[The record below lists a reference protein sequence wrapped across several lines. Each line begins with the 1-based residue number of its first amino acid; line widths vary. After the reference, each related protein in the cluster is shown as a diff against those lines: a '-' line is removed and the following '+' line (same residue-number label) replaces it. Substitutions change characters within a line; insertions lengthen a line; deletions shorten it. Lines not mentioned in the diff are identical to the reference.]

1 MKNIILKSCLIA
13 LCLICGLGNAWGE
26 TYSFTP
32 DNATTGNN
40 ATAYVT
46 SAYSFTYNNIGWS
59 FNQWNPSTLQIK
71 TNQTSV
77 TSEFNF
83 QNTSAFPGKI
93 TSVVITFK
101 ALTVSDASKLCFV
114 GGSSA
119 ISSLSGG
126 TAGTWN
132 STAKTLTWTPASTDN
147 FTYFAFYQNGKAA
160 SGTNYLA
167 SADAIVVTYSTG
179 TTKTLSSIAVKN
191 APTKTTYTEG
201 ENFDPAGL
209 VITATY
215 SDSDPEDIAYS
226 GNESDFSFSPTLT
239 TALTTSN
246 TSVTITYGGKSTAQS
261 ITVNEKPKHT
271 AHFSIN
277 GTINDAYDC
286 TVTEGSAITFPTGLA
301 DINGKKFVG
310 WMEGTISGT
319 ADTAPDFVTSAT
331 MGTSDVTYYAVYAT
345 QGEGGGTG
353 SADLTSSEMQ
363 THFNASAMGYADDE
377 KSWKDGDVTWSAK
390 AYSTKD
396 ANFLQLRKNAILSY
410 VKIQAPGAIT
420 SVSFNA
426 KNASDNAYS
435 GTIYLVTEP
444 TSTSSTNA
452 VGSVTSPLTND
463 NGTITPTG
471 KNNTLYIQ
479 TSAGLRLR
487 DIEVIY
493 SGGTTYSGYCTT
505 VPTSGPTDAS
515 WAVTPEAVSVE
526 VGKTATATISTDY
539 DGTLSVSSNATGTAT
554 ATISDKTITV
564 TGVAAGTTTLTVTG
578 AATSNFNA
586 ISKTID
592 VTVTASS
599 ATTPAFAYFEET
611 ATINVGEI
619 LEAKD
624 YCGTIASDAG
634 FDDYSIST
642 AVCSAIGAADG
653 QKISDDYACIYSK
666 VSFKKAGTY
675 VVHVTAPAVAGKY
688 TASEGYITVT
698 VTGPTLY
705 KVTIETPV
713 NGTLIVKHG
722 DDTVNSGD
730 EFAKDEKLDI
740 TVTPNDGYKFRNWQA
755 YDGTTH
761 TFTTSFEWEMSAHD
775 VTLTA
780 NFDEIQDYTIAW
792 RVNGQIVKSETLEE
806 GTEVVPVLSTDDLFT
821 AAVPAGVTKVFT
833 GWVTTPTVDADSEP
847 EYVTPSNATA
857 NATYY
862 AVFAKKTGSGSG
874 TGGDYVLVE
883 SDLGTAWAGDYLIV
897 YSDDVFA
904 DGRVGGTDG
913 LGKAQSHVDPND
925 ALSLDKKTVTSA
937 WGDTYHVTLEEI
949 AENSN
954 TYVLKTQDGKYSYQ
968 TSNKNGLAVT
978 ENKNT
983 AAAYPITVTFNSNA
997 NISLALGGSAAG
1009 AVFHYNNNVGS
1020 TGEMFR
1026 FYKDGGQQPIYL
1038 YKKSATTGG
1047 ATYSDFTTLPYL
1059 QLNEAN
1065 TSIVELADAPC
1076 DKVEVTRALKA
1087 GNWNTFCLPFSLT
1100 EEEIESQLGSDAEVK
1115 ALSTFDVNDE
1125 GTTLILNFGDASEIA
1140 AGQPYMVRVQE
1151 AVSTITA
1158 EGKTINTVTAP
1169 VQEFSNELYNCNF
1182 HGNYYYL
1189 EGTKNGYVPHSTFI
1203 ISNNL
1208 FYLVNSNV
1216 KMKGFRGYIEATE
1229 KATGAPVKAM
1239 SFTTDA
1245 VVTGTIGIQYEGI
1258 EDGCIYNLQ
1267 GLRQSK
1273 LQKGINI
1280 VNGKKVLR

>member
-1 MKNIILKSCLIA
+1 MKSI
-13 LCLICGLGNAWGE
+13 E
-26 TYSFTP
+26 
-32 DNATTGNN
+32 
-40 ATAYVT
+40 
-46 SAYSFTYNNIGWS
+46 
-59 FNQWNPSTLQIK
+59 
-71 TNQTSV
+71 
-77 TSEFNF
+77 
-83 QNTSAFPGKI
+83 
-93 TSVVITFK
+93 
-101 ALTVSDASKLCFV
+101 
-114 GGSSA
+114 
-119 ISSLSGG
+119 
-126 TAGTWN
+126 
-132 STAKTLTWTPASTDN
+132 
-147 FTYFAFYQNGKAA
+147 
-160 SGTNYLA
+160 
-167 SADAIVVTYSTG
+167 VTYSSG
-179 TTKTLSSIAVKN
+179 TTKTLSSIAVKT

-271 AHFSIN
+271 AYFSIN

-331 MGTSDVTYYAVYAT
+331 MGTADITYNAVYAT
-345 QGEGGGTG
+345 QTG
-353 SADLTSSEMQ
+353 SGEAQ
-363 THFNASAMGYADDE
+363 TTLVNSTDGLVAGNTYYIAASATYAGTTVVMGKNTGGNNFPATAFSAE
-377 KSWKDGDVTWSAK
+377 PLALTLGGNATDGWT
-390 AYSTKD
+390 
-396 ANFLQLRKNAILSY
+396 FSY
-410 VKIQAPGAIT
+410 TDGGPT
-420 SVSFNA
+420 
-426 KNASDNAYS
+426 Y
-435 GTIYLVTEP
+435 YLDP
-444 TSTSSTNA
+444 TSTTGSNYLKRNT
-452 VGSVTSPLTND
+452 SVTEYGKFSISFSSNAAVITSKGKTSRHILRYNSTSTCFSCYSSGQSPVYLFT
-463 NGTITPTG
+463 
-471 KNNTLYIQ
+471 
-479 TSAGLRLR
+479 
-487 DIEVIY
+487 E

-515 WAVTPEAVSVE
+515 WSVEPAYVSVE
-526 VGKTATATISTDY
+526 VDKTATATISTDY

-730 EFAKDEKLDI
+730 EFEEGEKLQI
-740 TVTPNDGYKFRNWQA
+740 TATPDADYKFRNWQA

-792 RVNGQIVKSETLEE
+792 SVNGKIVKSETLEE
-806 GTEVVPVLSTDDLFT
+806 GTEVVPVQPTDDLFT

-949 AENSN
+949 AENPN

-968 TSNKNGLAVT
+968 TLNKNGLAVT

-1087 GNWNTFCLPFSLT
+1087 GNWNTFCLPFSLN

-1158 EGKTINTVTAP
+1158 EGKTINTITAP
-1169 VQEFSNELYNCNF
+1169 VQEFSNDLYNCNF

-1245 VVTGTIGIQYEGI
+1245 VVTGTLGIQYEGL

-1280 VNGKKVLR
+1280 VNGKKALR

>member
-26 TYSFTP
+26 DITFDATSKKTSLNGVTLSVTDGTLTNGTDYRVYKNQTLTITSTVGNITNIAFTYSSASYDGGGWAASYQP
-32 DNATTGNN
+32 NA
-40 ATAYVT
+40 A
-46 SAYSFTYNNIGWS
+46 
-59 FNQWNPSTLQIK
+59 
-71 TNQTSV
+71 
-77 TSEFNF
+77 
-83 QNTSAFPGKI
+83 
-93 TSVVITFK
+93 
-101 ALTVSDASKLCFV
+101 
-114 GGSSA
+114 
-119 ISSLSGG
+119 
-126 TAGTWN
+126 
-132 STAKTLTWTPASTDN
+132 TWTSPVA
-147 FTYFAFYQNGKAA
+147 NGEQARITK
-160 SGTNYLA
+160 
-167 SADAIVVTYSTG
+167 IVVT
-179 TTKTLSSIAVKN
+179 LS
-191 APTKTTYTEG
+191 G
-201 ENFDPAGL
+201 QL
-209 VITATY
+209 
-215 SDSDPEDIAYS
+215 
-226 GNESDFSFSPTLT
+226 LT
-239 TALTTSN
+239 
-246 TSVTITYGGKSTAQS
+246 
-261 ITVNEKPKHT
+261 HT

-331 MGTSDVTYYAVYAT
+331 MGTADITYNAVYAT
-345 QGEGGGTG
+345 QGEGGGSTTATYGFEDTDDATLWNIDGPNESTAYHNSG
-353 SADLTSSEMQ
+353 SKSGFINTNH
-363 THFNASAMGYADDE
+363 TYITFNE
-377 KSWKDGDVTWSAK
+377 KVNAT
-390 AYSTKD
+390 
-396 ANFLQLRKNAILSY
+396 NF
-410 VKIQAPGAIT
+410 
-420 SVSFNA
+420 SFA
-426 KNASDNAYS
+426 F
-435 GTIYLVTEP
+435 TR
-444 TSTSSTNA
+444 TSTNNNYNVYIETSTDGTKWTAVKTYAMSSFA
-452 VGSVTSPLTND
+452 S
-463 NGTITPTG
+463 NGTFQTISHDFDGSEALYVRFHCYNTTASRYVDDVSITY
-471 KNNTLYIQ
+471 N
-479 TSAGLRLR
+479 
-487 DIEVIY
+487 
-493 SGGTTYSGYCTT
+493 GGTTYSGYCTT

-526 VGKTATATISTDY
+526 VGKTATATISTNY
-539 DGTLSVSSNATGTAT
+539 DGTLIVSSNATGTAT

-624 YCGTIASDAG
+624 YCGTIAPDAG
-634 FDDYSIST
+634 FDEYSIST

-705 KVTIETPV
+705 KVTIETPA

-730 EFAKDEKLDI
+730 EFEEGEKLQI
-740 TVTPNDGYKFRNWQA
+740 TATPDADYKFRNWQA

-792 RVNGQIVKSETLEE
+792 SVNGKIVKSETLEE
-806 GTEVVPVLSTDDLFT
+806 GTEVVPVQPTDDLFT

-857 NATYY
+857 NVTYY

-968 TSNKNGLAVT
+968 TLNKNGLAVT

-1047 ATYSDFTTLPYL
+1047 TTYSDFTTLPYL
-1059 QLNEAN
+1059 QLDEAN

-1087 GNWNTFCLPFSLT
+1087 GNWNTFCLPFSLN

-1115 ALSTFDVNDE
+1115 ALSTFDVNAE
-1125 GTTLILNFGDASEIA
+1125 GTTLILNFGDASEIV

-1169 VQEFSNELYNCNF
+1169 VQEFSNDLYNCNF

-1245 VVTGTIGIQYEGI
+1245 VVTGTIGIQYEGL

>member
-26 TYSFTP
+26 DITFDAASKNTSLNGVTLSVTDGTLTNGTDYRVYKNQTLTITSTVGNITNIAFTYSSASYDGGGWAASYQP
-32 DNATTGNN
+32 NA
-40 ATAYVT
+40 A
-46 SAYSFTYNNIGWS
+46 
-59 FNQWNPSTLQIK
+59 
-71 TNQTSV
+71 
-77 TSEFNF
+77 
-83 QNTSAFPGKI
+83 
-93 TSVVITFK
+93 
-101 ALTVSDASKLCFV
+101 
-114 GGSSA
+114 
-119 ISSLSGG
+119 
-126 TAGTWN
+126 
-132 STAKTLTWTPASTDN
+132 TWTSPVA
-147 FTYFAFYQNGKAA
+147 NGEQARITK
-160 SGTNYLA
+160 
-167 SADAIVVTYSTG
+167 IVVT
-179 TTKTLSSIAVKN
+179 LS
-191 APTKTTYTEG
+191 G
-201 ENFDPAGL
+201 QL
-209 VITATY
+209 
-215 SDSDPEDIAYS
+215 
-226 GNESDFSFSPTLT
+226 LT
-239 TALTTSN
+239 
-246 TSVTITYGGKSTAQS
+246 
-261 ITVNEKPKHT
+261 HT

-319 ADTAPDFVTSAT
+319 ADKAPDFVTSAT
-331 MGTSDVTYYAVYAT
+331 MGTADITYNAVYAT
-345 QGEGGGTG
+345 QGEGGGSTTATYGFEDTDDATLWNIDGPNESTAYHNSG
-353 SADLTSSEMQ
+353 SKSGFINTNH
-363 THFNASAMGYADDE
+363 TYITFNE
-377 KSWKDGDVTWSAK
+377 KVNAT
-390 AYSTKD
+390 
-396 ANFLQLRKNAILSY
+396 NF
-410 VKIQAPGAIT
+410 
-420 SVSFNA
+420 SFA
-426 KNASDNAYS
+426 F
-435 GTIYLVTEP
+435 TR
-444 TSTSSTNA
+444 TSTNNNYNVYIETSTDGTKWTAVKTYAMSSFA
-452 VGSVTSPLTND
+452 S
-463 NGTITPTG
+463 NGTFQTISHDFDGSEALYVRFHCYNTTASRYVDDVSITY
-471 KNNTLYIQ
+471 N
-479 TSAGLRLR
+479 
-487 DIEVIY
+487 
-493 SGGTTYSGYCTT
+493 GGTTYSDYCTT

-515 WAVTPEAVSVE
+515 WAVTPDAVSVE

-564 TGVAAGTTTLTVTG
+564 MGVAAGTTTLTVTG

-619 LEAKD
+619 LETKD

-722 DDTVNSGD
+722 DDIVESGD
-730 EFAKDEKLDI
+730 EFEEGEKLQI
-740 TVTPNDGYKFRNWQA
+740 TATPDADYKFRNWQA

-792 RVNGQIVKSETLEE
+792 SVNGKIVKSETLEE
-806 GTEVVPVLSTDDLFT
+806 STEVVPVQPTDDLFT

-833 GWVTTPTVDADSEP
+833 GWVTTPTVDANATPS
-847 EYVTPSNATA
+847 YVTPAATA
-857 NATYY
+857 TKDVTYY
-862 AVFAKKTGSGSG
+862 AVFAHQEGGSGSSTESTSISAFEEG
-874 TGGDYVLVE
+874 DYYIIDVYENRYYAITGGINSKRLTATDVTESVTLNTNGSITLDSQHLTTDMIYHLAQSSEYYTLTHAEDNISPSSSGNDLVAAADNKWSGFEANTPNTGRYSLTGSYTSKDKTTNCCLLIQTTSWNGTEQAPTLYVKAYAQSNREVV
-883 SDLGTAWAGDYLIV
+883 TP
-897 YSDDVFA
+897 
-904 DGRVGGTDG
+904 
-913 LGKAQSHVDPND
+913 KAQCYASGYMWWVP
-925 ALSLDKKTVTSA
+925 
-937 WGDTYHVTLEEI
+937 
-949 AENSN
+949 
-954 TYVLKTQDGKYSYQ
+954 
-968 TSNKNGLAVT
+968 
-978 ENKNT
+978 
-983 AAAYPITVTFNSNA
+983 
-997 NISLALGGSAAG
+997 
-1009 AVFHYNNNVGS
+1009 
-1020 TGEMFR
+1020 
-1026 FYKDGGQQPIYL
+1026 
-1038 YKKSATTGG
+1038 ATTGG

-1087 GNWNTFCLPFSLT
+1087 GNWNTFCLPFAMT

-1115 ALSTFDVNDE
+1115 ALCTFDVNDE

-1158 EGKTINTVTAP
+1158 EGKTINTITAP
-1169 VQEFSNELYNCNF
+1169 VQEFSNDLYNCNF

-1245 VVTGTIGIQYEGI
+1245 VVTGTLGIQYEGL

>member
-26 TYSFTP
+26 DYELV
-32 DNATTGNN
+32 TTAPTDWSGSYLF
-40 ATAYVT
+40 AYVNGT
-46 SAYSFTYNNIGWS
+46 SAYVYNGTDSGANNGVSATISSNKISSASGMAV
-59 FNQWNPSTLQIK
+59 IEVA
-71 TNQTSV
+71 SV
-77 TSEFNF
+77 TGGYSL
-83 QNTSAFPGKI
+83 K
-93 TSVVITFK
+93 V
-101 ALTVSDASKLCFV
+101 V
-114 GGSSA
+114 GGTNNGKY
-119 ISSLSGG
+119 LSGG
-126 TAGTWN
+126 TKNGTTFNTSAVANSLSMNTDGTVKINNNTSTSFQFNSASDQQRFRYFTSAQKGVKLFKKVENVTPKTYTVTFNAGTN
-132 STAKTLTWTPASTDN
+132 GTCSTSSLTETSAGAGVTLPSCTAN
-147 FTYFAFYQNGKAA
+147 
-160 SGTNYLA
+160 TNYTFVGWSTSSNPT
-167 SADAIVVTYSTG
+167 SADAGIAGANYKPSSDCTLYAYYTYQ
-179 TTKTLSSIAVKN
+179 
-191 APTKTTYTEG
+191 AP
-201 ENFDPAGL
+201 
-209 VITATY
+209 
-215 SDSDPEDIAYS
+215 S
-226 GNESDFSFSPTLT
+226 
-239 TALTTSN
+239 
-246 TSVTITYGGKSTAQS
+246 
-261 ITVNEKPKHT
+261 HT

-319 ADTAPDFVTSAT
+319 ADKAPDFVTSAT
-331 MGTSDVTYYAVYAT
+331 MGTADITYNAVYAT
-345 QGEGGGTG
+345 QTG
-353 SADLTSSEMQ
+353 SGEAQ
-363 THFNASAMGYADDE
+363 TTLVNSTDGLVAGNTYYIAASATYAGTTVVMG
-377 KSWKDGDVTWSAK
+377 KSAGGNNFPATAFSAEPLALTLGGNATDGWTFSYTDGGFTYYLDPTNTTSNNYLKRNTSVTEYGKFSI
-390 AYSTKD
+390 SFSSD
-396 ANFLQLRKNAILSY
+396 AA
-410 VKIQAPGAIT
+410 VIT
-420 SVSFNA
+420 SKGKTSRNILRYNSPSTCF
-426 KNASDNAYS
+426 SCYS
-435 GTIYLVTEP
+435 SGQSPVYLFTE
-444 TSTSSTNA
+444 
-452 VGSVTSPLTND
+452 
-463 NGTITPTG
+463 
-471 KNNTLYIQ
+471 
-479 TSAGLRLR
+479 
-487 DIEVIY
+487 
-493 SGGTTYSGYCTT
+493 GGTTYSDYCTT

-515 WAVTPEAVSVE
+515 WSVEPASVSVE

-578 AATSNFNA
+578 TATSNFNA

-730 EFAKDEKLDI
+730 EFEEGEKLQI
-740 TVTPNDGYKFRNWQA
+740 TATPDADYKFRNWQA

-792 RVNGQIVKSETLEE
+792 SVNGQIVKIETLEE

-833 GWVTTPTVDADSEP
+833 GWVTTPTVDANATPS
-847 EYVTPSNATA
+847 YVTPAATA
-857 NATYY
+857 TKDVTYY
-862 AVFAKKTGSGSG
+862 AVFATEEEGTGSVDKTAAFNVANYADANNWTNATAYSFAETEELRIDEGHTATTATNNGKYYTTDETWRFYKSEGGSFTVTSLKGDMKSITITFVPKDSSKKWPKLIHNEVEAASGEQITDISGNTAVFSVGGDGGNIGIQNIEVVYVG
-874 TGGDYVLVE
+874 TGG
-883 SDLGTAWAGDYLIV
+883 T
-897 YSDDVFA
+897 
-904 DGRVGGTDG
+904 
-913 LGKAQSHVDPND
+913 
-925 ALSLDKKTVTSA
+925 
-937 WGDTYHVTLEEI
+937 
-949 AENSN
+949 
-954 TYVLKTQDGKYSYQ
+954 
-968 TSNKNGLAVT
+968 
-978 ENKNT
+978 
-983 AAAYPITVTFNSNA
+983 
-997 NISLALGGSAAG
+997 
-1009 AVFHYNNNVGS
+1009 
-1020 TGEMFR
+1020 
-1026 FYKDGGQQPIYL
+1026 
-1038 YKKSATTGG
+1038 
-1047 ATYSDFTTLPYL
+1047 TYSDFTTLPYL

-1087 GNWNTFCLPFSLT
+1087 GNWNTFCLPFSLN

-1245 VVTGTIGIQYEGI
+1245 VVTGTIGIQYEGL

>member
-1 MKNIILKSCLIA
+1 MKSI
-13 LCLICGLGNAWGE
+13 E
-26 TYSFTP
+26 
-32 DNATTGNN
+32 
-40 ATAYVT
+40 
-46 SAYSFTYNNIGWS
+46 
-59 FNQWNPSTLQIK
+59 
-71 TNQTSV
+71 
-77 TSEFNF
+77 
-83 QNTSAFPGKI
+83 
-93 TSVVITFK
+93 
-101 ALTVSDASKLCFV
+101 
-114 GGSSA
+114 
-119 ISSLSGG
+119 
-126 TAGTWN
+126 
-132 STAKTLTWTPASTDN
+132 
-147 FTYFAFYQNGKAA
+147 
-160 SGTNYLA
+160 
-167 SADAIVVTYSTG
+167 VTYSSG

-191 APTKTTYTEG
+191 APTNTTYTEG

-271 AHFSIN
+271 AYFSIN

-331 MGTSDVTYYAVYAT
+331 MGTADITYNAVYAT
-345 QGEGGGTG
+345 QGEGGGSTTATYGFEDTDDATLWNIDGPNESTAYHNSG
-353 SADLTSSEMQ
+353 SKSGFINTNH
-363 THFNASAMGYADDE
+363 TYITFNE
-377 KSWKDGDVTWSAK
+377 KVNAT
-390 AYSTKD
+390 
-396 ANFLQLRKNAILSY
+396 NF
-410 VKIQAPGAIT
+410 
-420 SVSFNA
+420 SFA
-426 KNASDNAYS
+426 F
-435 GTIYLVTEP
+435 TR
-444 TSTSSTNA
+444 TSTNNNYNVYIETSTDGTKWTAVKTYAMSSFA
-452 VGSVTSPLTND
+452 S
-463 NGTITPTG
+463 NGTFQTISHDFDGSEALYVRFHCYNTTASRYVDDVSITY
-471 KNNTLYIQ
+471 N
-479 TSAGLRLR
+479 
-487 DIEVIY
+487 
-493 SGGTTYSGYCTT
+493 GGTTYSGYCTT

-515 WAVTPEAVSVE
+515 WSVEPASVSVE

-624 YCGTIASDAG
+624 YCGTIAPDAG

-705 KVTIETPV
+705 KVTIETPA

-730 EFAKDEKLDI
+730 EFEEGEKLQI
-740 TVTPNDGYKFRNWQA
+740 TATPDADYKFRNWQA

-761 TFTTSFEWEMSAHD
+761 TYTTSFEWEMSAHD

-792 RVNGQIVKSETLEE
+792 SVNGQIVKSETLEE

-833 GWVTTPTVDADSEP
+833 GWVTTPTVDADATPS
-847 EYVTPSNATA
+847 YVTPAATA
-857 NATYY
+857 TKDVTYY
-862 AVFAKKTGSGSG
+862 AVFAHQEGGSGSSTESTSISAFEEG
-874 TGGDYVLVE
+874 DYYIIDVYENRYYAITGGINSKRLTATDVTESVTLNTNGSITLDSQHLTTDMIYHLAQSSEYYTLTHAEDNISPSSSGNDLVAAADNKWSGFEANTPNTGRYSLTGSYTSKDKTTNCCLLIQTTSWNGTEQAPTLYVKAYAQSNREVV
-883 SDLGTAWAGDYLIV
+883 TP
-897 YSDDVFA
+897 
-904 DGRVGGTDG
+904 
-913 LGKAQSHVDPND
+913 KAQCYASGYMWWVP
-925 ALSLDKKTVTSA
+925 
-937 WGDTYHVTLEEI
+937 
-949 AENSN
+949 
-954 TYVLKTQDGKYSYQ
+954 
-968 TSNKNGLAVT
+968 
-978 ENKNT
+978 
-983 AAAYPITVTFNSNA
+983 
-997 NISLALGGSAAG
+997 
-1009 AVFHYNNNVGS
+1009 
-1020 TGEMFR
+1020 
-1026 FYKDGGQQPIYL
+1026 
-1038 YKKSATTGG
+1038 ATTGG
-1047 ATYSDFTTLPYL
+1047 TTYSDFTTLPYL

-1087 GNWNTFCLPFSLT
+1087 GNWNTFCLPFAMT
-1100 EEEIESQLGSDAEVK
+1100 EDEIESQLGSDAEVK

-1158 EGKTINTVTAP
+1158 EGKIINTATAP
-1169 VQEFSNELYNCNF
+1169 VQEFSNDLYNCNF

-1245 VVTGTIGIQYEGI
+1245 VVTGTLGIQYEGL

>member
-1 MKNIILKSCLIA
+1 MK
-13 LCLICGLGNAWGE
+13 
-26 TYSFTP
+26 
-32 DNATTGNN
+32 
-40 ATAYVT
+40 
-46 SAYSFTYNNIGWS
+46 
-59 FNQWNPSTLQIK
+59 
-71 TNQTSV
+71 SV
-77 TSEFNF
+77 E
-83 QNTSAFPGKI
+83 
-93 TSVVITFK
+93 
-101 ALTVSDASKLCFV
+101 
-114 GGSSA
+114 
-119 ISSLSGG
+119 
-126 TAGTWN
+126 
-132 STAKTLTWTPASTDN
+132 
-147 FTYFAFYQNGKAA
+147 
-160 SGTNYLA
+160 
-167 SADAIVVTYSTG
+167 VTYSSG
-179 TTKTLSSIAVKN
+179 TTKTLSSIAVKT

-226 GNESDFSFSPTLT
+226 GNESHFSFSPTLT

-271 AHFSIN
+271 AYFSIN

-331 MGTSDVTYYAVYAT
+331 MGTADITYNAVYAT
-345 QGEGGGTG
+345 QTG
-353 SADLTSSEMQ
+353 SGEAQ
-363 THFNASAMGYADDE
+363 TTLVNSTDGLVAGNTYYIAASATYAGTTVVMGKNTGGNNFPATAFSAE
-377 KSWKDGDVTWSAK
+377 PLALTLGGNATDGWT
-390 AYSTKD
+390 
-396 ANFLQLRKNAILSY
+396 FSY
-410 VKIQAPGAIT
+410 TDGGPT
-420 SVSFNA
+420 
-426 KNASDNAYS
+426 Y
-435 GTIYLVTEP
+435 YLDP
-444 TSTSSTNA
+444 TSTTGSNYLKRNT
-452 VGSVTSPLTND
+452 SVTEYGKFSISFSSNAAVITSKGKTSRHILRYNSTSTCFSCYSSGQSPVYLFT
-463 NGTITPTG
+463 
-471 KNNTLYIQ
+471 
-479 TSAGLRLR
+479 
-487 DIEVIY
+487 E

-515 WAVTPEAVSVE
+515 WSVEPASVSVE

-599 ATTPAFAYFEET
+599 AITPAFAYFEET

-624 YCGTIASDAG
+624 YCGTIAPDAG

-642 AVCSAIGAADG
+642 AVCSAIGAAGG
-653 QKISDDYACIYSK
+653 QKISDDYACIYNK

-730 EFAKDEKLDI
+730 EFEEGEKLQI
-740 TVTPNDGYKFRNWQA
+740 TATPDADYKFRNWQA
-755 YDGTTH
+755 NDGTTH
-761 TFTTSFEWEMSAHD
+761 TYTTSFTWKMSAND

-792 RVNGQIVKSETLEE
+792 SVNGQIVKSETLEE
-806 GTEVVPVLSTDDLFT
+806 GTEVVPVLSTDELFT
-821 AAVPAGVTKVFT
+821 AAVPTGVTKVFT
-833 GWVTTPTVDADSEP
+833 GWVTTPTVDAEATPS
-847 EYVTPSNATA
+847 YVTPAATA
-857 NATYY
+857 TKDVTYY
-862 AVFAKKTGSGSG
+862 AVFATEEEGTGSVDKTAAFNVANYADANNWTNATAYYSAETEELRIDEGHTATATNNGKYYTTDETWRFYKSEGGSFTVTSLKGDMKSITITFVPKDSSKKWPKLIHNEVEAASGEQITDISGNTAVFSVGGDGGNIGIQNIEVVYVG
-874 TGGDYVLVE
+874 TGG
-883 SDLGTAWAGDYLIV
+883 T
-897 YSDDVFA
+897 
-904 DGRVGGTDG
+904 
-913 LGKAQSHVDPND
+913 
-925 ALSLDKKTVTSA
+925 
-937 WGDTYHVTLEEI
+937 
-949 AENSN
+949 
-954 TYVLKTQDGKYSYQ
+954 
-968 TSNKNGLAVT
+968 
-978 ENKNT
+978 
-983 AAAYPITVTFNSNA
+983 
-997 NISLALGGSAAG
+997 
-1009 AVFHYNNNVGS
+1009 
-1020 TGEMFR
+1020 
-1026 FYKDGGQQPIYL
+1026 
-1038 YKKSATTGG
+1038 
-1047 ATYSDFTTLPYL
+1047 TYSDFTTLPYL
-1059 QLNEAN
+1059 QLDEAN

-1087 GNWNTFCLPFSLT
+1087 GNWNTFCLPFSLN

-1158 EGKTINTVTAP
+1158 EGKTINTATAP

-1189 EGTKNGYVPHSTFI
+1189 EGTVNGYVPHSTFI

-1245 VVTGTIGIQYEGI
+1245 VVTGTIGIQYEGL

>member
-1 MKNIILKSCLIA
+1 M
-13 LCLICGLGNAWGE
+13 
-26 TYSFTP
+26 
-32 DNATTGNN
+32 
-40 ATAYVT
+40 
-46 SAYSFTYNNIGWS
+46 
-59 FNQWNPSTLQIK
+59 
-71 TNQTSV
+71 
-77 TSEFNF
+77 
-83 QNTSAFPGKI
+83 
-93 TSVVITFK
+93 
-101 ALTVSDASKLCFV
+101 
-114 GGSSA
+114 
-119 ISSLSGG
+119 
-126 TAGTWN
+126 
-132 STAKTLTWTPASTDN
+132 
-147 FTYFAFYQNGKAA
+147 
-160 SGTNYLA
+160 
-167 SADAIVVTYSTG
+167 VVTYESSTPTARTVTFDAG
-179 TTKTLSSIAVKN
+179 T
-191 APTKTTYTEG
+191 
-201 ENFDPAGL
+201 
-209 VITATY
+209 
-215 SDSDPEDIAYS
+215 
-226 GNESDFSFSPTLT
+226 
-239 TALTTSN
+239 
-246 TSVTITYGGKSTAQS
+246 
-261 ITVNEKPKHT
+261 
-271 AHFSIN
+271 N
-277 GTINDAYDC
+277 GTCSTNSLTEASAGAGVTLPSC
-286 TVTEGSAITFPTGLA
+286 TPHTNYT
-301 DINGKKFVG
+301 FVG
-310 WMEGTISGT
+310 W
-319 ADTAPDFVTSAT
+319 
-331 MGTSDVTYYAVYAT
+331 
-345 QGEGGGTG
+345 
-353 SADLTSSEMQ
+353 
-363 THFNASAMGYADDE
+363 
-377 KSWKDGDVTWSAK
+377 
-390 AYSTKD
+390 
-396 ANFLQLRKNAILSY
+396 
-410 VKIQAPGAIT
+410 
-420 SVSFNA
+420 
-426 KNASDNAYS
+426 
-435 GTIYLVTEP
+435 
-444 TSTSSTNA
+444 STSSTPTSADAGTAGENYKPSSDCTLYA
-452 VGSVTSPLTND
+452 YYTYQAPAYTVTLGDNSSTLTEAEGGAGVTLPTRSDVGNYTFAGWSETNVSTETTTAPTIIEAGIYNPTSNITLYPVYTRSEGGSTSGWVEVTTDPIEEGDYVILGASSNNGNTHYIMKASISSNRFENSTININSSVTPNTLAAEPTSNCIWHISKPD
-463 NGTITPTG
+463 EYYRIKNGTNYAGGTSSKNQGALLTDSSVDLAKWIISVSDNTIINYGRQSKSDPNNKYLSNNGGYGWATYTLTG
-471 KNNTLYIQ
+471 GT
-479 TSAGLRLR
+479 APRLFKH
-487 DIEVIY
+487 ET
-493 SGGTTYSGYCTT
+493 GTTYYISA
-505 VPTSGPTDAS
+505 PTSADPTDAS
-515 WAVTPEAVSVE
+515 WSVEPASVSVE
-526 VGKTATATISTDY
+526 VDKTATATISTDY

-578 AATSNFNA
+578 TATSNFNA

-730 EFAKDEKLDI
+730 EFEEGEKLQI
-740 TVTPNDGYKFRNWQA
+740 TATPDADYKFRNWQA

-792 RVNGQIVKSETLEE
+792 SVNGKIVKSETLEE
-806 GTEVVPVLSTDDLFT
+806 GTEVVPVQPTDDLFT

-833 GWVTTPTVDADSEP
+833 GWVTTPTVDADATPS
-847 EYVTPSNATA
+847 YVTPAATA
-857 NATYY
+857 TKDVTYY
-862 AVFAKKTGSGSG
+862 AVFANKTGDGDGSSVTDVLDREFTGLKDMTGTTITYTEWSGKSDNSDAVYAGNSAADKNTIQLRTSSNSG
-874 TGGDYVLVE
+874 IISTVSGGNLEKVTITWN
-883 SDLGTAWAGDYLIV
+883 SD
-897 YSDDVFA
+897 
-904 DGRVGGTDG
+904 
-913 LGKAQSHVDPND
+913 
-925 ALSLDKKTVTSA
+925 
-937 WGDTYHVTLEEI
+937 
-949 AENSN
+949 
-954 TYVLKTQDGKYSYQ
+954 
-968 TSNKNGLAVT
+968 TSNKRSLDIYGSNTAYTSIEDLFG
-978 ENKNT
+978 ENKGTHLGNLST
-983 AAAYPITVTFNSNA
+983 TQNELNINDSYKYIGIRSHDGALYLDEVSITW
-997 NISLALGGSAAG
+997 
-1009 AVFHYNNNVGS
+1009 S
-1020 TGEMFR
+1020 TGT
-1026 FYKDGGQQPIYL
+1026 P
-1038 YKKSATTGG
+1038 T
-1047 ATYSDFTTLPYL
+1047 TYSDFTTLPYL

-1076 DKVEVTRALKA
+1076 DKVEVIRALKA
-1087 GNWNTFCLPFSLT
+1087 GNWNTFCLPFSLN

-1115 ALSTFDVNDE
+1115 ALCMFDVNDE

-1245 VVTGTIGIQYEGI
+1245 VITGTIGIQYEGL

>member
-13 LCLICGLGNAWGE
+13 LCLICGLGSAWGE
-26 TYSFTP
+26 TATLTFTAACGGSGT
-32 DNATTGNN
+32 DSQGN
-40 ATAYVT
+40 TWTVT
-46 SAYSFTYNNIGWS
+46 SDADESTYDGTKGIHYG
-59 FNQWNPSTLQIK
+59 T
-71 TNQTSV
+71 
-77 TSEFNF
+77 
-83 QNTSAFPGKI
+83 GK
-93 TSVVITFK
+93 K
-101 ALTVSDASKLCFV
+101 AVSHL
-114 GGSSA
+114 
-119 ISSLSGG
+119 
-126 TAGTWN
+126 
-132 STAKTLTWTPASTDN
+132 TLTCSKISGTITKIVVNAS
-147 FTYFAFYQNGKAA
+147 GA
-160 SGTNYLA
+160 SGTSATLKATVGGTDFGTQNQSLTSSNVAYTFSGSA
-167 SADAIVVTYSTG
+167 SGDIVITASQPSATKALYVKSIEVTYSSG
-179 TTKTLSSIAVKN
+179 TTKTLSSIAVRN
-191 APTKTTYTEG
+191 APAKTTYTEG

-286 TVTEGSAITFPTGLA
+286 TVTEGSVITFPTGLA

-319 ADTAPDFVTSAT
+319 ADKAPDFVTSAT
-331 MGTSDVTYYAVYAT
+331 MGTADITYNAVYAT
-345 QGEGGGTG
+345 QTG
-353 SADLTSSEMQ
+353 SGEAQ
-363 THFNASAMGYADDE
+363 TTLVNSTDGLVAGNTYYIAASATYAGTTVVMGKNTGGNNFPATAFSAE
-377 KSWKDGDVTWSAK
+377 PLALTLGGNATDGWTFSYTDGGSTYYLDPTNTTGSNYLKRNTSVTEYGKFSI
-390 AYSTKD
+390 SFSSD
-396 ANFLQLRKNAILSY
+396 AA
-410 VKIQAPGAIT
+410 VIT
-420 SVSFNA
+420 S
-426 KNASDNAYS
+426 K
-435 GTIYLVTEP
+435 GK
-444 TSTSSTNA
+444 TSRNI
-452 VGSVTSPLTND
+452 LRY
-463 NGTITPTG
+463 NGT
-471 KNNTLYIQ
+471 NNPPMFSCYSSGQSPVYLFT
-479 TSAGLRLR
+479 
-487 DIEVIY
+487 E

-515 WAVTPEAVSVE
+515 WAVTPDAVSVE

-554 ATISDKTITV
+554 ATISGKTITV

-586 ISKTID
+586 ISKTIG

-624 YCGTIASDAG
+624 YCGTIAPDAG
-634 FDDYSIST
+634 FDEYSIST

-705 KVTIETPV
+705 KVTIETPE

-722 DDTVNSGD
+722 DDIVESGD
-730 EFAKDEKLDI
+730 EFEEGEKLQI
-740 TVTPNDGYKFRNWQA
+740 TATPDADYKFRNWQA

-792 RVNGQIVKSETLEE
+792 SVNGQIVKSETLEE

-833 GWVTTPTVDADSEP
+833 GWVTTPTVDAEATPS
-847 EYVTPSNATA
+847 YVTPAATA
-857 NATYY
+857 TKDVTYY
-862 AVFAKKTGSGSG
+862 AVFAHQEGGSGSSTESTSISAFEEG
-874 TGGDYVLVE
+874 DYYIIDVYENRYYAITGGINSKRLTATDVTESVTLNTNGSITLDSQHLTTDMIYHLAQSSEYYTLTHAEDNISPSSSGNDLVAAADNKWSGFEANTPNTGRYSLTGSYTSKDKTTNCCLLIQTTSWNGTEQAPTLYVKAYAQSNREVV
-883 SDLGTAWAGDYLIV
+883 TP
-897 YSDDVFA
+897 
-904 DGRVGGTDG
+904 
-913 LGKAQSHVDPND
+913 KAQCYASGYMWWVP
-925 ALSLDKKTVTSA
+925 
-937 WGDTYHVTLEEI
+937 
-949 AENSN
+949 
-954 TYVLKTQDGKYSYQ
+954 
-968 TSNKNGLAVT
+968 
-978 ENKNT
+978 
-983 AAAYPITVTFNSNA
+983 
-997 NISLALGGSAAG
+997 
-1009 AVFHYNNNVGS
+1009 
-1020 TGEMFR
+1020 
-1026 FYKDGGQQPIYL
+1026 
-1038 YKKSATTGG
+1038 ATTGST
-1047 ATYSDFTTLPYL
+1047 TYSDFTTLPYL

-1087 GNWNTFCLPFSLT
+1087 GNWNTFCLPFSLN

-1151 AVSTITA
+1151 AVSTIIA

-1169 VQEFSNELYNCNF
+1169 VQEFSNDLYNCNF

-1245 VVTGTIGIQYEGI
+1245 VVTGTIGIQYEGL

>member
-201 ENFDPAGL
+201 ENFAPAGL

-271 AHFSIN
+271 AYFSIN

-331 MGTSDVTYYAVYAT
+331 MGTADITYNAVYAT
-345 QGEGGGTG
+345 QGEGGGSG

-426 KNASDNAYS
+426 KNASDNAFS

-444 TSTSSTNA
+444 TSASSTNA
-452 VGSVTSPLTND
+452 VGNVESPLTD
-463 NGTITPTG
+463 GNGTITPTG
-471 KNNTLYIQ
+471 SNNTLYIQ

-487 DIEVIY
+487 DIEITY
-493 SGGTTYSGYCTT
+493 TGGTTYSGYCTT

-515 WAVTPEAVSVE
+515 WSVEPAYVSVE

-554 ATISDKTITV
+554 ATISGKTITV

-578 AATSNFNA
+578 EATSNFNA

-730 EFAKDEKLDI
+730 EFEEGEKLQI
-740 TVTPNDGYKFRNWQA
+740 TATPDADYKFRNWQA

-792 RVNGQIVKSETLEE
+792 SVNGQIVKSEKLEE
-806 GTEVVPVLSTDDLFT
+806 GTEVVPVQPTDDLFT

-833 GWVTTPTVDADSEP
+833 GWVTTPTVDANATPS
-847 EYVTPSNATA
+847 YVTPAATA
-857 NATYY
+857 TKDVTYY
-862 AVFAKKTGSGSG
+862 AVFATESGSGSG
-874 TGGDYVLVE
+874 TVTEELTTDEIVA
-883 SDLGTAWAGDYLIV
+883 LGALAYATDKEYTDGTIDYLIYAYKDNATRPWVQLKKDKGV
-897 YSDDVFA
+897 YIRITA
-904 DGRVGGTDG
+904 
-913 LGKAQSHVDPND
+913 P
-925 ALSLDKKTVTSA
+925 SA
-937 WGDTYHVTLEEI
+937 ITNVTLTI
-949 AENSN
+949 TSAENSSGGIADITKHTAFSGTVGLTTEDCAFTTSSTVVASVTGATNN
-954 TYVLKTQDGKYSYQ
+954 TVSLNPSGSNNELYLKVS
-968 TSNKNGLAVT
+968 
-978 ENKNT
+978 
-983 AAAYPITVTFNSNA
+983 
-997 NISLALGGSAAG
+997 AG
-1009 AVFHYNNNVGS
+1009 ARIWGISVTY
-1020 TGEMFR
+1020 GE
-1026 FYKDGGQQPIYL
+1026 
-1038 YKKSATTGG
+1038 GG

-1059 QLNEAN
+1059 QLDEAN

-1087 GNWNTFCLPFSLT
+1087 GNWNTFCLPFSLN

-1115 ALSTFDVNDE
+1115 ALSTFDVNAE

-1245 VVTGTIGIQYEGI
+1245 VVTGTLGIQYEGL

>member
-319 ADTAPDFVTSAT
+319 ADKAPDFVTSAT
-331 MGTSDVTYYAVYAT
+331 MGTADITYNAVYAT
-345 QGEGGGTG
+345 QTG
-353 SADLTSSEMQ
+353 SGEAQ
-363 THFNASAMGYADDE
+363 TTLVNSTDGLVAGNTYYIAASATYAGTTVVMGKNTGGNNFPATAISAE
-377 KSWKDGDVTWSAK
+377 PLALTLGGNATDGWT
-390 AYSTKD
+390 
-396 ANFLQLRKNAILSY
+396 FSY
-410 VKIQAPGAIT
+410 TDGGPT
-420 SVSFNA
+420 
-426 KNASDNAYS
+426 Y
-435 GTIYLVTEP
+435 YLDP
-444 TSTSSTNA
+444 TSTTGSNYLRRNT
-452 VGSVTSPLTND
+452 SVTEYGKFSISFSSDAAVITSKGKTSRNILRY
-463 NGTITPTG
+463 NGT
-471 KNNTLYIQ
+471 NNPPMF
-479 TSAGLRLR
+479 SC
-487 DIEVIY
+487 Y
-493 SGGTTYSGYCTT
+493 SSGQSPVYLFTEGGTTYSGYCTT

-515 WAVTPEAVSVE
+515 WSVEPAYVSVE
-526 VGKTATATISTDY
+526 VDKTATATISTDY

-586 ISKTID
+586 ISKTIN

-619 LEAKD
+619 LDAKD

-675 VVHVTAPAVAGKY
+675 VVHVTAPAVEGKY

-722 DDTVNSGD
+722 DDTVESGD
-730 EFAKDEKLDI
+730 EFEEGEKLQI
-740 TVTPNDGYKFRNWQA
+740 TATPDADYKFRNWQA

-761 TFTTSFEWEMSAHD
+761 TFTTSFEWEMSAND

-792 RVNGQIVKSETLEE
+792 SVNGQIVKSETLEE
-806 GTEVVPVLSTDDLFT
+806 GTEVVPVQPTDDLFT
-821 AAVPAGVTKVFT
+821 AAVPTGVTKVFT
-833 GWVTTPTVDADSEP
+833 GWVTTPTVDAEATPS
-847 EYVTPSNATA
+847 YVTPAATA
-857 NATYY
+857 TKDVTYY
-862 AVFAKKTGSGSG
+862 AVFATESGSGSG
-874 TGGDYVLVE
+874 TVTEELTTDEIVA
-883 SDLGTAWAGDYLIV
+883 LGALAYATDKEYTDGTIDYLIYAYKDNATRPWVQLKKDKGV
-897 YSDDVFA
+897 YIRITA
-904 DGRVGGTDG
+904 
-913 LGKAQSHVDPND
+913 P
-925 ALSLDKKTVTSA
+925 SA
-937 WGDTYHVTLEEI
+937 ITNVTLTITSSANSSGGI
-949 AENSN
+949 ADITKHTAFSGTVGLTTEDCAFTTSSTVVASVTGATNNTVSLNPSGSN
-954 TYVLKTQDGKYSYQ
+954 NELYLKVS
-968 TSNKNGLAVT
+968 
-978 ENKNT
+978 
-983 AAAYPITVTFNSNA
+983 
-997 NISLALGGSAAG
+997 AG
-1009 AVFHYNNNVGS
+1009 ARIWGISVTYGEGS
-1020 TGEMFR
+1020 
-1026 FYKDGGQQPIYL
+1026 
-1038 YKKSATTGG
+1038 

-1065 TSIVELADAPC
+1065 TSIVELANAPC

-1087 GNWNTFCLPFSLT
+1087 GNWNTFCLPFSLN

-1125 GTTLILNFGDASEIA
+1125 GTTLILNFGDASEIV

-1158 EGKTINTVTAP
+1158 EGKTINTATAP
-1169 VQEFSNELYNCNF
+1169 VQEFSNKLYNCNF

-1245 VVTGTIGIQYEGI
+1245 VVTGTLGIQYEGL

>member
-271 AHFSIN
+271 AYFSIN

-426 KNASDNAYS
+426 KNASDNAFS

-444 TSTSSTNA
+444 TSASSTNA
-452 VGSVTSPLTND
+452 VGNVESPLTD
-463 NGTITPTG
+463 GNGTITPTG
-471 KNNTLYIQ
+471 SNNTLYIQ

-487 DIEVIY
+487 DIEITY
-493 SGGTTYSGYCTT
+493 TGGTTYSGYCTT
-505 VPTSGPTDAS
+505 VTTSGPTDAS

-526 VGKTATATISTDY
+526 VGKTATATISTNY

-554 ATISDKTITV
+554 ATISGKTITV

-675 VVHVTAPAVAGKY
+675 VVHVTAPAVEGKY

-730 EFAKDEKLDI
+730 EFEEGEKLQI
-740 TVTPNDGYKFRNWQA
+740 TATPDADYKFRNWQA

-792 RVNGQIVKSETLEE
+792 SVNGKIVKSETLEE
-806 GTEVVPVLSTDDLFT
+806 GTEVVPVQPTDDLFT

-833 GWVTTPTVDADSEP
+833 GWVTTPTVDAEATPS
-847 EYVTPSNATA
+847 YVTPAATA
-857 NATYY
+857 TKDVTYY
-862 AVFAKKTGSGSG
+862 AVFATEEEGTGSVDKTAAFNVANYADANNWTNATAYNFAETEELRIDEGHTATTATNNGKYYTTDETWRFYKSEGGS
-874 TGGDYVLVE
+874 
-883 SDLGTAWAGDYLIV
+883 
-897 YSDDVFA
+897 F
-904 DGRVGGTDG
+904 
-913 LGKAQSHVDPND
+913 
-925 ALSLDKKTVTSA
+925 TVTSLK
-937 WGDTYHVTLEEI
+937 GDMKSITITFVPKDSSKKWPKLIHNEVEAASGEQITDI
-949 AENSN
+949 S
-954 TYVLKTQDGKYSYQ
+954 G
-968 TSNKNGLAVT
+968 
-978 ENKNT
+978 NT
-983 AAAYPITVTFNSNA
+983 AVFSV
-997 NISLALGGSAAG
+997 GG
-1009 AVFHYNNNVGS
+1009 
-1020 TGEMFR
+1020 
-1026 FYKDGGQQPIYL
+1026 DGGNIGIQNIEVVYVG
-1038 YKKSATTGG
+1038 TGG

-1059 QLNEAN
+1059 QLDEAN

-1087 GNWNTFCLPFSLT
+1087 GNWNTFCLPFSLN

-1169 VQEFSNELYNCNF
+1169 VQEFSNDLYNCNF

-1245 VVTGTIGIQYEGI
+1245 VITGTLGIQYEGL

>member
-1 MKNIILKSCLIA
+1 M
-13 LCLICGLGNAWGE
+13 
-26 TYSFTP
+26 
-32 DNATTGNN
+32 
-40 ATAYVT
+40 
-46 SAYSFTYNNIGWS
+46 
-59 FNQWNPSTLQIK
+59 
-71 TNQTSV
+71 
-77 TSEFNF
+77 
-83 QNTSAFPGKI
+83 
-93 TSVVITFK
+93 
-101 ALTVSDASKLCFV
+101 
-114 GGSSA
+114 
-119 ISSLSGG
+119 
-126 TAGTWN
+126 
-132 STAKTLTWTPASTDN
+132 
-147 FTYFAFYQNGKAA
+147 
-160 SGTNYLA
+160 
-167 SADAIVVTYSTG
+167 VVTYESSTPTARTVTFDAG
-179 TTKTLSSIAVKN
+179 T
-191 APTKTTYTEG
+191 
-201 ENFDPAGL
+201 
-209 VITATY
+209 
-215 SDSDPEDIAYS
+215 
-226 GNESDFSFSPTLT
+226 
-239 TALTTSN
+239 
-246 TSVTITYGGKSTAQS
+246 
-261 ITVNEKPKHT
+261 
-271 AHFSIN
+271 N
-277 GTINDAYDC
+277 GTCSTNSLTEASAGAGVTLPSC
-286 TVTEGSAITFPTGLA
+286 TPHTNYT
-301 DINGKKFVG
+301 FVG
-310 WMEGTISGT
+310 W
-319 ADTAPDFVTSAT
+319 
-331 MGTSDVTYYAVYAT
+331 
-345 QGEGGGTG
+345 
-353 SADLTSSEMQ
+353 
-363 THFNASAMGYADDE
+363 
-377 KSWKDGDVTWSAK
+377 
-390 AYSTKD
+390 
-396 ANFLQLRKNAILSY
+396 
-410 VKIQAPGAIT
+410 
-420 SVSFNA
+420 
-426 KNASDNAYS
+426 
-435 GTIYLVTEP
+435 
-444 TSTSSTNA
+444 STSSTPTSADAGTAGENYKPSSDCTLYA
-452 VGSVTSPLTND
+452 YYTYQAPAYTVTLGDNSSTLTEAEGGAGVTLPTRSDVGNYTFAGWSETNVSTETTTAPTIIEAGIYNPTSNITLYPVYTRSEGGSTSGWVEVTTDPIEEGDYVILGASSNNGNTHYIMKASISSNRFENSTININSSVTPNTLAAEPTSNCIWHISKPD
-463 NGTITPTG
+463 EYYRIKNGTNYAGGTSSKNQGALLTDSSVDLAKWIISVSDNTIINYGRQSKSDPNNKYLSNNGGYGWATYTLTG
-471 KNNTLYIQ
+471 GT
-479 TSAGLRLR
+479 APRLFKH
-487 DIEVIY
+487 ET
-493 SGGTTYSGYCTT
+493 GTTYYISA
-505 VPTSGPTDAS
+505 PTSADPTDAS
-515 WAVTPEAVSVE
+515 WSVEPASVSVE

-586 ISKTID
+586 ISKTIN

-675 VVHVTAPAVAGKY
+675 VVHVTAPAVEGKY

-730 EFAKDEKLDI
+730 EFEEGEKLQI
-740 TVTPNDGYKFRNWQA
+740 TATPDADYKFRNWQA

-792 RVNGQIVKSETLEE
+792 SVNGKIVKSETLEE
-806 GTEVVPVLSTDDLFT
+806 GTEVVPVQPTDDLFT

-833 GWVTTPTVDADSEP
+833 GWVTTPTVDAEATPS
-847 EYVTPSNATA
+847 YVTPAATA
-857 NATYY
+857 TKDVTYY
-862 AVFAKKTGSGSG
+862 AVFATEEEGTGSVDKTAAFNVANYADANNWTNATAYSFAETEELRIDEGHTATTATNNGKYYTTDETWRFYKSEGGSFTVTSLKGDMKSITITFVPKDSSKKWPKLIHNEVEAASGEQITDISGNTAVFSVGGDGGNIGIQNIEVVYVG
-874 TGGDYVLVE
+874 TGG
-883 SDLGTAWAGDYLIV
+883 T
-897 YSDDVFA
+897 
-904 DGRVGGTDG
+904 
-913 LGKAQSHVDPND
+913 
-925 ALSLDKKTVTSA
+925 
-937 WGDTYHVTLEEI
+937 
-949 AENSN
+949 
-954 TYVLKTQDGKYSYQ
+954 
-968 TSNKNGLAVT
+968 
-978 ENKNT
+978 
-983 AAAYPITVTFNSNA
+983 
-997 NISLALGGSAAG
+997 
-1009 AVFHYNNNVGS
+1009 
-1020 TGEMFR
+1020 
-1026 FYKDGGQQPIYL
+1026 
-1038 YKKSATTGG
+1038 
-1047 ATYSDFTTLPYL
+1047 TYSDFTTLPYL
-1059 QLNEAN
+1059 QLDEAN

-1087 GNWNTFCLPFSLT
+1087 GNWNTFCLPFSLN

-1169 VQEFSNELYNCNF
+1169 VQEFSNDLYNCNF

-1245 VVTGTIGIQYEGI
+1245 VVTGTLGIQYEGL

>member
-1 MKNIILKSCLIA
+1 M
-13 LCLICGLGNAWGE
+13 
-26 TYSFTP
+26 
-32 DNATTGNN
+32 
-40 ATAYVT
+40 
-46 SAYSFTYNNIGWS
+46 
-59 FNQWNPSTLQIK
+59 
-71 TNQTSV
+71 
-77 TSEFNF
+77 
-83 QNTSAFPGKI
+83 
-93 TSVVITFK
+93 
-101 ALTVSDASKLCFV
+101 
-114 GGSSA
+114 
-119 ISSLSGG
+119 
-126 TAGTWN
+126 
-132 STAKTLTWTPASTDN
+132 
-147 FTYFAFYQNGKAA
+147 
-160 SGTNYLA
+160 
-167 SADAIVVTYSTG
+167 VVTYESSTPTARTVTFDAG
-179 TTKTLSSIAVKN
+179 T
-191 APTKTTYTEG
+191 
-201 ENFDPAGL
+201 
-209 VITATY
+209 
-215 SDSDPEDIAYS
+215 
-226 GNESDFSFSPTLT
+226 
-239 TALTTSN
+239 
-246 TSVTITYGGKSTAQS
+246 
-261 ITVNEKPKHT
+261 
-271 AHFSIN
+271 N
-277 GTINDAYDC
+277 GTCSTNSLTEASAGAGVTLPSC
-286 TVTEGSAITFPTGLA
+286 TPHTNYT
-301 DINGKKFVG
+301 FVG
-310 WMEGTISGT
+310 W
-319 ADTAPDFVTSAT
+319 
-331 MGTSDVTYYAVYAT
+331 
-345 QGEGGGTG
+345 
-353 SADLTSSEMQ
+353 
-363 THFNASAMGYADDE
+363 
-377 KSWKDGDVTWSAK
+377 
-390 AYSTKD
+390 
-396 ANFLQLRKNAILSY
+396 
-410 VKIQAPGAIT
+410 
-420 SVSFNA
+420 
-426 KNASDNAYS
+426 
-435 GTIYLVTEP
+435 
-444 TSTSSTNA
+444 STSSTPTSADAGTAGENYKPSSDCTLYA
-452 VGSVTSPLTND
+452 YYTYQAPAYTVTLGDNSSTLTEAEGGAGVTLPTRSDVGNYTFAGWSETNVSTETTTAPTIIEAGIYNPTSNITLYPVYTRSEGGSTSGWVEVTTDPIEEGDYVILGASSNNGNTHYIMKASISSNRFENSTININSSVTPNTLAAEPTSNCIWHISKPD
-463 NGTITPTG
+463 EYYRIKNGTNYAGGTSSKNQGALLTDSSVDLAKWIISVSDNTIINYGRQSKSDPNNKYLSNNGGYGWATYTLTG
-471 KNNTLYIQ
+471 GT
-479 TSAGLRLR
+479 APRLFKH
-487 DIEVIY
+487 ET
-493 SGGTTYSGYCTT
+493 GTTYYISA
-505 VPTSGPTDAS
+505 PTSADPTDAS
-515 WAVTPEAVSVE
+515 WSVEPASVSVE

-624 YCGTIASDAG
+624 YCGIIAPDAG
-634 FDDYSIST
+634 FDEYSIST

-730 EFAKDEKLDI
+730 EFEEGEKLQI
-740 TVTPNDGYKFRNWQA
+740 TATPDADYKFRNWQA

-792 RVNGQIVKSETLEE
+792 SVNGKIVKSETLEE
-806 GTEVVPVLSTDDLFT
+806 GTEVVPVQPTDDLFT

-833 GWVTTPTVDADSEP
+833 GWVTTPTVDAEATPS
-847 EYVTPSNATA
+847 YVTPAATA
-857 NATYY
+857 TKDVTYY
-862 AVFAKKTGSGSG
+862 AVFAHQEGGSGSSTESTSISAFEEG
-874 TGGDYVLVE
+874 DYYIIDVYENRYYAITGGINSKRLTATDVTESVTLNTNGSITLDSQHLTTDMIYHLAQSSEYYTLTHAEDNISPSSSGNDLVAAADNKWSGFEANTPNTGRYSLTGSYTSKDKTTNCCLLIQTTSWNGTEQAPTLYVKAYAQSNREVV
-883 SDLGTAWAGDYLIV
+883 TP
-897 YSDDVFA
+897 
-904 DGRVGGTDG
+904 
-913 LGKAQSHVDPND
+913 KAQCYASGYMWWVP
-925 ALSLDKKTVTSA
+925 
-937 WGDTYHVTLEEI
+937 
-949 AENSN
+949 
-954 TYVLKTQDGKYSYQ
+954 
-968 TSNKNGLAVT
+968 
-978 ENKNT
+978 
-983 AAAYPITVTFNSNA
+983 
-997 NISLALGGSAAG
+997 
-1009 AVFHYNNNVGS
+1009 
-1020 TGEMFR
+1020 
-1026 FYKDGGQQPIYL
+1026 
-1038 YKKSATTGG
+1038 ATTGG

-1087 GNWNTFCLPFSLT
+1087 GNWNTFCLPFSLN

-1158 EGKTINTVTAP
+1158 EGKTINTATAP
-1169 VQEFSNELYNCNF
+1169 VQEFSNDLYNCNF

-1189 EGTKNGYVPHSTFI
+1189 EGTKNGYVPLNTFI

-1245 VVTGTIGIQYEGI
+1245 VVTGTLGIQYEGL

>member
-1 MKNIILKSCLIA
+1 MKSI
-13 LCLICGLGNAWGE
+13 E
-26 TYSFTP
+26 
-32 DNATTGNN
+32 
-40 ATAYVT
+40 
-46 SAYSFTYNNIGWS
+46 
-59 FNQWNPSTLQIK
+59 
-71 TNQTSV
+71 
-77 TSEFNF
+77 
-83 QNTSAFPGKI
+83 
-93 TSVVITFK
+93 
-101 ALTVSDASKLCFV
+101 
-114 GGSSA
+114 
-119 ISSLSGG
+119 
-126 TAGTWN
+126 
-132 STAKTLTWTPASTDN
+132 
-147 FTYFAFYQNGKAA
+147 
-160 SGTNYLA
+160 
-167 SADAIVVTYSTG
+167 VTYSSG
-179 TTKTLSSIAVKN
+179 TTKTLSSIAVKT

-271 AHFSIN
+271 AYFSIN

-331 MGTSDVTYYAVYAT
+331 MGTADITYNAVYAT
-345 QGEGGGTG
+345 QGEGGGSTTATYGFEDTDDATLWNIDGPNESTAYHNSG
-353 SADLTSSEMQ
+353 SKSGFINTNH
-363 THFNASAMGYADDE
+363 TYITFNE
-377 KSWKDGDVTWSAK
+377 KVNAT
-390 AYSTKD
+390 
-396 ANFLQLRKNAILSY
+396 NF
-410 VKIQAPGAIT
+410 
-420 SVSFNA
+420 SFA
-426 KNASDNAYS
+426 F
-435 GTIYLVTEP
+435 TR
-444 TSTSSTNA
+444 TSTNNNYNVYIETSTDGTKWTAVKTYAMSSFA
-452 VGSVTSPLTND
+452 S
-463 NGTITPTG
+463 NGTFQTISHDFDGSEALYVRFHCYNTTASRYVDDVSITY
-471 KNNTLYIQ
+471 N
-479 TSAGLRLR
+479 
-487 DIEVIY
+487 
-493 SGGTTYSGYCTT
+493 GGTTYSGYCTT

-515 WAVTPEAVSVE
+515 WSVEPAYVSVE
-526 VGKTATATISTDY
+526 VDKTATATISTDY

-586 ISKTID
+586 ISKTIN

-730 EFAKDEKLDI
+730 EFEEGEKLDI
-740 TVTPNDGYKFRNWQA
+740 TVTPNEGYKFRNWQA

-761 TFTTSFEWEMSAHD
+761 TYTSGTTWTMTASD
-775 VTLTA
+775 VTISA
-780 NFDEIQDYTIAW
+780 NFVELATYAISFSINGNIATQNLKEGAEVTVPTAEE
-792 RVNGQIVKSETLEE
+792 VN
-806 GTEVVPVLSTDDLFT
+806 
-821 AAVPAGVTKVFT
+821 AARPTGVTKVFT
-833 GWVTTPTVDADSEP
+833 GWVTSESVNAEEEP
-847 EYVTPSNATA
+847 SYVTPSASATG

-862 AVFAKKTGSGSG
+862 AVFANKEGEGEG
-874 TGGDYVLVE
+874 EGGDYELVE
-883 SDLGTAWAGDYLIV
+883 SALEDWTGEYLIV
-897 YSDDVFA
+897 YNNTYAMNTHYGNQDA
-904 DGRVGGTDG
+904 NTYATYTDI
-913 LGKAQSHVDPND
+913 SSYYDN
-925 ALSLDKKTVTSA
+925 KT
-937 WGDTYHVTLEEI
+937 I
-949 AENSN
+949 QSN
-954 TYVLKTQDGKYSYQ
+954 TTTDAIVYRATKTTKGYSLYSVSDESYLGITKGS
-968 TSNKNGLAVT
+968 TSTGSKLRWNTEYAEDACDWTIGINSIGNIGSNTLYIRWNNNSGSYRFAVYAKNG
-978 ENKNT
+978 
-983 AAAYPITVTFNSNA
+983 
-997 NISLALGGSAAG
+997 
-1009 AVFHYNNNVGS
+1009 
-1020 TGEMFR
+1020 
-1026 FYKDGGQQPIYL
+1026 QQEIQL
-1038 YKKSATTGG
+1038 FKKSATTGG
-1047 ATYSDFTTLPYL
+1047 TTYSDFTTLPYL

-1087 GNWNTFCLPFSLT
+1087 GNWNTFCLPFSLN

-1245 VVTGTIGIQYEGI
+1245 VVTGTLGIQYEGL